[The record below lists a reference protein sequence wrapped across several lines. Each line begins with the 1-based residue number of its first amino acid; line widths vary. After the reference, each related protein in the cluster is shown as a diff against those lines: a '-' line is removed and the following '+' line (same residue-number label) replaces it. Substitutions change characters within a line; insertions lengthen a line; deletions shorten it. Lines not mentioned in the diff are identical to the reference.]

1 MYFLCAKFPRL
12 TPLLVWLTKF
22 NFPPLFTVLF
32 GLHFTYYIFLFER
45 VSFVQFLMHV
55 RNFAVNPFLR
65 KKQPLTTTGRPFT
78 PGGTGRKQLPV
89 LNQ

>member
-22 NFPPLFTVLF
+22 NVPPLFTVLF

-65 KKQPLTTTGRPFT
+65 KKQPLTTPAGHSRPAAPAASNCPF
-78 PGGTGRKQLPV
+78 
-89 LNQ
+89 